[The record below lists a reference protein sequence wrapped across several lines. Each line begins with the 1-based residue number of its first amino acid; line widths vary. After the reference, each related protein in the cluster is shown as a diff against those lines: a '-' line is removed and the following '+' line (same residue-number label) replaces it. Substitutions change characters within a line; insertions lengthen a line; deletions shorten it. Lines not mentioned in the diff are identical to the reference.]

1 MSVCS
6 VFLASLS
13 LFLLAS
19 ICLVCFTSYS
29 SLISFPFSLASLQP
43 EFTDGMLV
51 LSAYNLL

>member
-1 MSVCS
+1 VSVCS

-43 EFTDGMLV
+43 EFTDGMLL